1 MSLSIN
7 ASSQTQW
14 IGIINL
20 NGTDAIC
27 KYEQTI
33 PQMIEKLLLPVPMQT
48 TQGPMEL
55 EPLLNFMV
63 PPNDTAFA
71 KSHLLVS
78 LQSSLRSPFIP
89 SQS

>member
-1 MSLSIN
+1 MSLSTN

-20 NGTDAIC
+20 NGPDAIC
-27 KYEQTI
+27 
-33 PQMIEKLLLPVPMQT
+33 KLLLPVPMQT
-48 TQGPMEL
+48 TQGPTEL

-63 PPNDTAFA
+63 SPNDTTFA